1 MPGTHRSPGLTRRR
15 YQATAATLAAGGALA
30 ACAPFGTQPAAPSE
44 KEVTITYI
52 TDWSGGARK
61 AWLDAVLPLF
71 KQENPKITVQTEFA
85 TTNIEVSVRAAAA
98 AGTLQDTALT
108 GPGLTLQLA
117 EEGQLQD
124 ITPVLKA
131 MRFNM
136 NDLAFAPSLIQIKG
150 KQYGMPLQGGIQSL
164 VINKTLFKQA
174 GADLP
179 TDKTTWPQLLDLL
192 RRVAR
197 PSENI
202 HGFMSSSNHLL
213 WHIFVW
219 GFGGDRWSAD
229 RKKTLLDQAPAIE
242 GLQFYVDMMHRQQV
256 AAPMDEKGNIPAGVS
271 RNAGNLAISW
281 SMPTR
286 SVTAGLTFEVD
297 FMYHPLGPRTNKR
310 DVPVRGQPN
319 TVTVAAAR
327 HGVLDQAVKFIT
339 WLCASP
345 TAQNIMAESGPE
357 LPTLR
362 SVLST
367 QHFLAPPPASM
378 KIALDQLS
386 SWREPQ
392 NFKGWDE
399 WGVAV
404 TEAMLPAFSNQK
416 SVVDAAKEATRAG
429 DLVLAKYPL
438 T

>member
-1 MPGTHRSPGLTRRR
+1 MATALFSSPMTRRHLV
-15 YQATAATLAAGGALA
+15 QAGGLLASGALLA
-30 ACAPFGTQPAAPSE
+30 SCGSFGSPAGGTLSE
-44 KEVTITYI
+44 KEATITYI
-52 TDWSGGARK
+52 TDWSSGARK

-71 KQENPKITVQTEFA
+71 RQENPKITVQTEFA
-85 TTNIEVSVRAAAA
+85 SNVEVSVRAAAA

-117 EEGQLQD
+117 DEGQLSD

-136 NDLAFAPSLIQIKG
+136 NDLAYAASLIQVKG
-150 KQYGMPLQGGIQSL
+150 KQYGMPLQGGVQSL
-164 VINKTLFKQA
+164 AINKTLFRQA
-174 GADLP
+174 SVDLP
-179 TDKTTWPQLLDLL
+179 TEKTTWTQLLDLL
-192 RRVAR
+192 RKVAR
-197 PSENI
+197 PSENV
-202 HGFMSSSNHLL
+202 HGFQSSSNHLL
-213 WHIFVW
+213 WSIFVW

-229 RKKTLLDQAPAIE
+229 RKKTLLDQPAAIE
-242 GLQFYVDMMHRQQV
+242 GLQFYVDLMHRYQA

-271 RNAGNLAISW
+271 RAAGNLAISW

-286 SVTAGLTFEVD
+286 SVATGLLFEVD
-297 FMYHPLGPRTNKR
+297 FMYHPLGPRTTKR

-319 TVTVAAAR
+319 VVTAAAAR
-327 HGVLDQAVKFIT
+327 HGFLDQAVKFIT

-362 SVLST
+362 SVLNT

-378 KIALDQLS
+378 KICVDQLAN
-386 SWREPQ
+386 WREPQ

-399 WGVAV
+399 WGAAV
-404 TEAMLPAFSNQK
+404 TAELLPAFANKK
-416 SVVDAAKEATRAG
+416 SVLDAAKEATRAG